1 MKKIFY
7 ITTILSLIPII
18 LTYFGWGSPTEIIY
32 MIIMFLFFIGLILI
46 TIDSSPFF
54 AWGTLVVGILTSLI
68 LLSNLK
74 ELWFDNEGGDK
85 NVVLVFTIQWI
96 VMFISLIFICLNIK
110 SSYAKISK

>member
-32 MIIMFLFFIGLILI
+32 MIIMILFFIGLILI
-46 TIDSSPFF
+46 TIDSSPLFV
-54 AWGTLVVGILTSLI
+54 WGTLLVGVFSSLI
-68 LLSNLK
+68 LLFNLK

-96 VMFISLIFICLNIK
+96 VMNIALVFIYKNAK
-110 SSYAKISK
+110 SNHSKNSK